1 MIASRAFISTFR
13 EEYITPEDQFDW
25 DDYRARLG
33 RYALYEALYNNTA
46 YRGIERWSV
55 AYKNRYELY
64 KHIRGIYNPAYRL
77 VELISAKT
85 MGGMIDWTA
94 LKTGAIPVTDADDR
108 LIEALLQVM
117 KWSKWGQA
125 KTLYARRTAM
135 LGDCGLWVVD
145 EPDKEKVRIEILHP
159 SKLKAA
165 EFDSVGNIISASI
178 EYAREW
184 ENEGGQERSVLYR
197 MDVDKEKFATFKDGA
212 PYAWQNDPDGNPMP
226 EWDNP
231 YGFVPL
237 VKADYK
243 DVGLLWGAN
252 AFHAGVNKFNEAN
265 DAASIL
271 NDGIRKAADPPF
283 AASGVTMADDIE
295 FSGALDDGTSTTEPS
310 HQRDQTNIIGL
321 PKDASITS
329 LAPQIDVAGIA
340 GNIQNLLME
349 IERDYPQLAL
359 QRLRESSGDKTG
371 PAIKNAYGDAVG
383 LLQEAMGNLDDG
395 QIRAM
400 QMAVSIGGMRGYE
413 GFQGFDLES
422 YAKGDLDFYIKE
434 RQLFEDTFTA
444 DQRVQIL
451 RNLPDNPAVARYIL
465 VNELEISEEEA
476 DLMIQAQM
484 AQQQLKQQQQAG
496 QFGPGQSSQ
505 QPVTVSRN
513 PQPQLTAG
521 PGQGDNGGGDVSA
534 EVQRILSEI
543 GAGG

>member
-1 MIASRAFISTFR
+1 MIATRAFISTFR
-13 EEYITPEDQFDW
+13 EEYITPEEQFDW
-25 DDYRARLG
+25 DEYPARLG

-55 AYKNRYELY
+55 AYKNKYELY

-94 LKTGAIPVTDADDR
+94 LKTGAIPVTDADDT

-135 LGDCGLWVVD
+135 LGDCGLWIAD
-145 EPDKEKVRIEILHP
+145 EPGKGKVRIEIMHP
-159 SKLKAA
+159 SKIKSAD
-165 EFDSVGNIISASI
+165 FDSVGNVIAASI
-178 EYAREW
+178 EYEREW
-184 ENEGGQERSVLYR
+184 ENENGQERSALFR
-197 MDVDKEKFATFKDGA
+197 MDVDKGTFATFKDDA
-212 PYAWQNDPDGNPMP
+212 PFGWDDNPP
-226 EWDNP
+226 EWENP

-243 DVGLLWGAN
+243 DMGLLWGAN

-271 NDGIRKAADPPF
+271 NDGIRKASDPPF
-283 AASGVTMADDIE
+283 AATGVTMESDIE
-295 FSGALDDGTSTTEPS
+295 FSGQLDDGTSTTEPT
-310 HQRDQTNIIGL
+310 HQRDQANIIGL

-340 GNIQNLLME
+340 SNIQNLLME

-413 GFQGFDLES
+413 GFDAYNLDS
-422 YAKGDLDFYIKE
+422 YAAGDLDFYIKE

-451 RNLPDNPAVARYIL
+451 RNLPDNPAVSRYIL

-476 DLMIQAQM
+476 DLMIAEQVNQQM
-484 AQQQLKQQQQAG
+484 MKQQRQAA
-496 QFGPGQSSQ
+496 QFGQGQPPQ
-505 QPVTVSRN
+505 QPVTVGRN

-521 PGQGDNGGGDVSA
+521 QGAGDNGTGDVSA

-543 GAGG
+543 GAAG